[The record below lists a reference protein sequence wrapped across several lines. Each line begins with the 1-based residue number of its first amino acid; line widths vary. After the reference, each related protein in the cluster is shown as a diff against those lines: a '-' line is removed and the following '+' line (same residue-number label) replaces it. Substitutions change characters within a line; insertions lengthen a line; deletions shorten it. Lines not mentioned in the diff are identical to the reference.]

1 MPCLALLLRL
11 PAPPALSPTSSPPL
25 PSLDGEWSGELIY
38 PSGPPG
44 VALAVS
50 FEPFVIGKTTN
61 GHGADNSGEF
71 NVQSAQFTYSLTDDY
86 IGIVTFLQ
94 TYKTR
99 WSGQVWCFMGAVHKD
114 TNRISGEWYDSPQ
127 DGRQRIGKFILEC
140 GR

>member
-1 MPCLALLLRL
+1 MTL
-11 PAPPALSPTSSPPL
+11 PSIAL
-25 PSLDGEWSGELIY
+25 PSLEGEWSGDLVH

-44 VALAVS
+44 VGLTVL
-50 FEPFVIGKTTN
+50 FEPFIIGSTTN
-61 GHGADNSGEF
+61 GRGFDRNGEF
-71 NVQSAQFTYSLTDDY
+71 SIQSAQFTYSLTDDY

-127 DGRQRIGKFILEC
+127 DGRQRIGKFILER